1 MSVVRALQ
9 VLRLLAAAPG
19 PLSAAVVAEQ
29 LDVPRASTYRLLRSM
44 TEEGFLVHF
53 PEEGRWGLGLATF
66 EVGQAYLRRQP
77 LERLARPLVLR
88 LVGSLR
94 RTVHLGVLHG
104 PETLYLLVE
113 RPPASAPLVTAVG
126 VRLPAQLTASGRSL
140 LAQLPEEQ
148 VRALFAE
155 EMVRRG
161 GRGPVDVDA
170 LLSELAEE
178 RALGWSA
185 EDGLVTPGWRSVA
198 AAAFDGAGR
207 PVAAVSVTT
216 PSDDRRPSAH
226 VVSAVRATAEALT
239 RRLSGRPPLSVPPA
253 PR

>member
-1 MSVVRALQ
+1 LQ

-19 PLSAAVVAEQ
+19 PLPATTVAGQ
-29 LDVPRASTYRLLRSM
+29 LGAPRASTYRLLRSM
-44 TEEGFLVHF
+44 VDEGFVVHF
-53 PEEGRWGLGLATF
+53 PEEGRWGLGVATF

-88 LVGSLR
+88 LVGSVR

-113 RPPASAPLVTAVG
+113 RPPASTPLVTAVG

-155 EMVRRG
+155 QMVRRG
-161 GRGPVDVDA
+161 GRGPWT
-170 LLSELAEE
+170 STRCSPSSR
-178 RALGWSA
+178 RAA
-185 EDGLVTPGWRSVA
+185 PA
-198 AAAFDGAGR
+198 AGR
-207 PVAAVSVTT
+207 TRTAWSPPAGA
-216 PSDDRRPSAH
+216 PSPPRPSTAPAALWRR
-226 VVSAVRATAEALT
+226 SA
-239 RRLSGRPPLSVPPA
+239 
-253 PR
+253 